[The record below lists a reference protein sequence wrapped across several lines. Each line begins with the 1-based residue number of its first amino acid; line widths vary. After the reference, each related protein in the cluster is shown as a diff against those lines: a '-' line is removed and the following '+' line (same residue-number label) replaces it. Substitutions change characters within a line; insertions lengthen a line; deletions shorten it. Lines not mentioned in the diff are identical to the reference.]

1 MDLIIKGWAYEKM
14 GKEYRK
20 FSTPEEVEAWVKKH
34 YTEDELRE
42 GNALEN
48 VESTLA
54 FYKGVGYRYLNE
66 CGRGGKEELKDMFD
80 IESLQQQ
87 LLSRT
92 IKDDIAVYR
101 FVDKRELDILL
112 RNTSR
117 KRIYE
122 YEGFLSTTLLREY
135 YSMEDI
141 RRRRVPITI
150 LIPKGTSG
158 TYLPEVNSDRP
169 EFEILLPHHLK
180 IKQVSWWNLIFEI
193 CND

>member
-1 MDLIIKGWAYEKM
+1 MDLIIKGCVYEKM

-42 GNALEN
+42 CNALEN

-54 FYKGVGYRYLNE
+54 FYKGVGYRYLNK
-66 CGRGGKEELKDMFD
+66 CVRGGKDELKDMFD

-87 LLSRT
+87 LLSKN
-92 IKDDIAVYR
+92 IKDDIVVYR

-117 KRIYE
+117 KRIFE

-141 RRRRVPITI
+141 RSMRIPIEI
-150 LIPKGTSG
+150 RIPKGTHG
-158 TYLPEVNSDRP
+158 TYLPEVNPDRP
-169 EFEILLPHHLK
+169 EYEILLPYHLK
-180 IKQVSWWNLIFEI
+180 IKRISWWKCIFEI
-193 CND
+193 C